1 MTLGTICEFKLN
13 FENADF
19 WLIRKGSEKTVG
31 TPTRSFN
38 EENIGVKVRE
48 EYLDRV
54 LPDFIFYY
62 FQYLQQIGMFSQ
74 LSHGTLQLKNIS
86 LNDIKNLPVSFQ

>member
-54 LPDFIFYY
+54 LPDFLFY
-62 FQYLQQIGMFSQ
+62 
-74 LSHGTLQLKNIS
+74 
-86 LNDIKNLPVSFQ
+86 

>member
-1 MTLGTICEFKLN
+1 MRLGTICEFKLD

-19 WLIRKGSEKTVG
+19 WLVRKGSEKTVG
-31 TPTRSFN
+31 TPTRSFDK
-38 EENIGVKVRE
+38 ENIGVKVRE

-54 LPDFIFYY
+54 LPDFLFYY
-62 FQYLQQIGMFSQ
+62 FQYLHQNGIFSQ

-86 LNDIKNLPVSFQ
+86 LKDIQNIPVSFQ